1 MAEERDP
8 ADVAADKYEARTR
21 TRREVGDTAVNFH
34 ALPGGK
40 NNPVHSAP
48 APFMDSEDSR
58 HRDMAK
64 HSADFLT
71 AVVKGDRGKAE
82 AARTAFHEVR
92 ARSRGVPKGM
102 EAPCP
107 SGGCKR
113 ANTEGV
119 TCEATGGC
127 KPIGGN
133 PLNVRRPRD

>member
-1 MAEERDP
+1 MADEKDP
-8 ADVAADKYEARTR
+8 ADVTADKYESATR
-21 TRREVGDTAVNFH
+21 TRREVGDTAVNYH
-34 ALPGGK
+34 ALKGGK
-40 NNPVHSAP
+40 NNPIHSRIPGA
-48 APFMDSEDSR
+48 DSDNPL
-58 HRDMAK
+58 HQQMAK
-64 HSADFLT
+64 HSADFISAAT
-71 AVVKGDRGKAE
+71 SGDRGKAE

-113 ANTEGV
+113 ANTEGI

-133 PLNVRRPRD
+133 PVNVRRTRD

>member
-1 MAEERDP
+1 MADEKDS
-8 ADVAADKYEARTR
+8 ADVVADKYEAAKR

-34 ALPGGK
+34 ALKGGK
-40 NNPVHSAP
+40 NNPIHSAP

-58 HRDMAK
+58 HRDMAT
-64 HSADFLT
+64 HSANFIS
-71 AVVKGDRGKAE
+71 AVVNKDRGKAE

-107 SGGCKR
+107 SGGCGR
-113 ANTEGV
+113 ANTEGI

-133 PLNVRRPRD
+133 PMNVRRTRD